1 MAERRPSRTLS
12 AAISIAAP
20 GIVILGILVLGGWLT
35 PAPALAAAVALGALG
50 GLIAKRHYAG
60 LDRLRRRIEHLTEH
74 GEDLKLHA
82 PTVPRLSVAVGRL
95 ARRWREQHEKLT
107 AERATADRLLEA
119 LPDPLVVIDRAGIVV
134 RANRAAQELTATAL
148 LGRDLAAGLRHPVLL
163 QSIEAALATGDSQA
177 VEIAMPAPQHRSYS
191 ALIEP
196 LGGADGGA
204 LILLHDLTP
213 IRLGERMRA
222 DFVANVSHELRTPL
236 ASLLGFVE
244 TLRGAARDDPEA
256 QERFLIIMHD
266 QAERM
271 ARLIEDLLSLSRI
284 ELDERSR
291 PTGTV
296 AVLPLLAKVRD
307 SLALKA
313 EERGMAV
320 EISGPD
326 LTVPGDEDQLTQ
338 VFQNLIDNAIKYG
351 RDKTPVSVSVTALP
365 TGGGTVSVRDHGD
378 GIPTEHL
385 PRLTERFYRVSAARS
400 RELGGTGL
408 GLAIVKH
415 IVNRHRGQL
424 AIDSAEGAGS
434 TFTVSL
440 PGSAQP
446 PVS

>member
-1 MAERRPSRTLS
+1 M
-12 AAISIAAP
+12 I
-20 GIVILGILVLGGWLT
+20 G
-35 PAPALAAAVALGALG
+35 LAALG
-50 GLIAKRHYAG
+50 GFIAKRHYAG
-60 LDRLRRRIEHLTEH
+60 LDRLRRRIEHLTEQ

-95 ARRWREQHEKLT
+95 ARRWQEQRDTLT

-119 LPDPLVVIDRAGIVV
+119 LPDPLVVIDRAGSVV
-134 RANRAAQELTATAL
+134 RANRAAEELAETSL
-148 LGRDLAAGLRHPVLL
+148 IGRDLTAGLRHPVLL
-163 QSIEAALATGDSQA
+163 QAIERALSAEDSQA
-177 VEIAMPAPQHRSYS
+177 VEISMPAPRHRSYS

-196 LGGADGGA
+196 LGGAEGGA

-213 IRLGERMRA
+213 IRLGEQMRA

-236 ASLLGFVE
+236 ASLLGFTE

-256 QERFLIIMHD
+256 QDRFLTIMHD

-291 PTGTV
+291 PTGMV
-296 AVLPLLAKVRD
+296 DLHQVLANVRD
-307 SLALKA
+307 ALALKA
-313 EERGMAV
+313 EERGMVVDITGPAV
-320 EISGPD
+320 
-326 LTVPGDEDQLTQ
+326 TVIGDEDQLTQ
-338 VFQNLIDNAIKYG
+338 VFQNLVDNAIKYG
-351 RDKTPVSVSVTALP
+351 RENTAVSVTVQALP
-365 TGGGTVSVRDHGD
+365 GRGVTVSVHDQGE
-378 GIPTEHL
+378 GIPADHI

-424 AIDSAEGAGS
+424 SIDSVAGAGS

-440 PGSAQP
+440 PEFYQP
-446 PVS
+446 PMG

>member
-12 AAISIAAP
+12 AAVSIGAP
-20 GIVILGILVLGGWLT
+20 GIVVLAILVLGGWLS
-35 PAPALAAAVALGALG
+35 PAPAAVAAVALAALG

-60 LDRLRRRIEHLTEH
+60 LDRLRRRIEHLTEQ

-95 ARRWREQHEKLT
+95 ARHWREQHDRLT

-119 LPDPLVVIDRAGIVV
+119 LPDPLVVIDRAGIVI
-134 RANRAAQELTATAL
+134 RANRAAQELAETAL
-148 LGRDLAAGLRHPVLL
+148 VGRDLAAGLRHPVLL
-163 QSIEAALATGDSQA
+163 QAIEQALESGDGQA
-177 VEIAMPAPQHRSYS
+177 VEISMPAPHHRSYS

-236 ASLLGFVE
+236 ASLLGFIE
-244 TLRGAARDDPEA
+244 TLRGAARDDPDA
-256 QERFLIIMHD
+256 QDRFLTIMHD

-291 PTGTV
+291 PTGMV
-296 AVLPLLAKVRD
+296 DLHPLLAKVRD

-313 EERGMAV
+313 EERGMTVDIA
-320 EISGPD
+320 GPEV
-326 LTVPGDEDQLTQ
+326 TIPGDEDQLTQ

-351 RDKTPVSVSVTALP
+351 RDKTAVSVAVATQP
-365 TGGGTVSVRDHGD
+365 DGGIAVAVRDHGD
-378 GIPTEHL
+378 GIPTEHI

-415 IVNRHRGQL
+415 IVNRHRGHL
-424 AIDSAEGAGS
+424 TIDSVEGDGS

-440 PGSAQP
+440 PGP
-446 PVS
+446 PGA